1 MNAIT
6 VGRLAA
12 EPGRL
17 PVAGPSTIR
26 IEGRRIIA
34 IDAASPD
41 AATAGLIAL
50 PAPTNA
56 HDHGRG
62 LRPVTVGA
70 LDDVL
75 ETWISG
81 LGREP
86 YVDPHTRAAVAFA
99 RMAEGGVCAANH
111 CHYSTR
117 PGSLI
122 EEAEAVSRAA
132 RDVGLRIAFAVP
144 ISDRNPVVYG
154 ELGALRDILPAED
167 AAALMSRAGPFPSAA
182 EALAT
187 VDAAAAFEH
196 AGFSVQYC
204 PIGPQWVQDSTLR
217 AIAAAS
223 AQTGRRIHM
232 HLLETRP
239 QREWADHA
247 YPDGLVRHLDRIGL
261 LSPRL
266 TVAHGVWLTA
276 DECALLAERGVTT
289 SANSSSNL
297 RLRSGLADL
306 RRWTE
311 ARLRFG
317 VGLDGMGFDDD
328 EDMLRE
334 MRLLFCLQR
343 GFGGD
348 HILGPAD
355 LFRAACVDGRRTVVA
370 DDGGRLVPGAPA
382 DLMVL
387 DLAAM
392 GADMIDPAVDPLDL
406 ILTRMSKAHL
416 RQLVVAGRTIVAD
429 GRCVTVDRPA
439 LEGRM
444 VAEARAGWA
453 ASPPDDARLGRL
465 QKAIRR
471 FYACGCHVGRPMVA
485 C

>member
-1 MNAIT
+1 M
-6 VGRLAA
+6 
-12 EPGRL
+12 
-17 PVAGPSTIR
+17 AGSSTIR
-26 IEGRRIIA
+26 IEGGRIAA
-34 IDAASPD
+34 IDAAPPD
-41 AATAGLIAL
+41 ASTASLIAL

-62 LRPVTVGA
+62 VRPVTVGA

-75 ETWISG
+75 ETWIAG

-86 YVDPHTRAAVAFA
+86 RVDPYARAAVAFA
-99 RMAEGGVCAANH
+99 RMAEGGACAANH
-111 CHYSTR
+111 CHYGTPDR
-117 PGSLI
+117 LV
-122 EEAEAVSRAA
+122 EDAEAVSRAA

-154 ELGALRDILPAED
+154 DLGALRDLLPAED
-167 AAALMSRAGPFPSAA
+167 AAALMAKAGPFPSAA
-182 EALAT
+182 EALAA
-187 VDAAAAFEH
+187 VDAIAAFEH
-196 AGFSVQYC
+196 ACFSVHYC
-204 PIGPQWVQDSTLR
+204 PIGPQWVQDSTLG
-217 AIAAAS
+217 AIAEAS
-223 AQTGRRIHM
+223 ANTGRRVHM

-247 YPDGLVRHLDRIGL
+247 YPDGLVHHLDRIGL

-276 DECALLAERGVTT
+276 DECALLAERGVTV

-306 RRWTE
+306 GRWTL
-311 ARLRFG
+311 AGLRFG
-317 VGLDGMGFDDD
+317 VGLDGMAFDDD
-328 EDMLRE
+328 EDLLRE

-348 HILGPAD
+348 DLLGPGD
-355 LFRAACVDGRRTVVA
+355 LFRAACIDGRRTVVA
-370 DDGGRLVPGAPA
+370 DDGGRLMPGAPA

-392 GADMIDPAVDPLDL
+392 GGDMIDPAVDPLDL
-406 ILTRMSKAHL
+406 MLTRMSKAHL
-416 RQLVVAGRTIVAD
+416 RRLVVAGRTIVAD

-439 LEGRM
+439 LEARL

-453 ASPPDDARLGRL
+453 ASPPDDARHGRL

-471 FYACGCHVGRPMVA
+471 FYACGCHVGRPMA
-485 C
+485 AF